1 MASPSTIATSSIVWC
16 SSMSRSPRASTSSA
30 TPPWW
35 AICASM
41 WSRKR
46 SPVEIP
52 SPQFLL
58 LSFLP
63 SLLLSLILLL
73 QFLLLSFPSSRFL
86 LSAFLPSLLL
96 LPFQTSLFLPSAG
109 FFAPARLPSGPLSA
123 SGSTGF
129 FVSAPFSGV
138 PPVSAAG
145 RSAETPPNPLPSR
158 SSRTVIRV
166 SRVSRVTTTRR
177 SPRRMYSAISAHES
191 LISTQASSAPASRS
205 IRRPAVSC
213 ANRIPRAPRLRASR
227 MSVARSPTT

>member
-1 MASPSTIATSSIVWC
+1 
-16 SSMSRSPRASTSSA
+16 
-30 TPPWW
+30 
-35 AICASM
+35 M

-58 LSFLP
+58 SPFPLSSFLS
-63 SLLLSLILLL
+63 SLLLSLI
-73 QFLLLSFPSSRFL
+73 LLLSFPSSRFL
-86 LSAFLPSLLL
+86 LSPFLPSLLLL
-96 LPFQTSLFLPSAG
+96 LPFQTSLFHSPAG
-109 FFAPARLPSGPLSA
+109 FFAPARSLLVMSSVCERMPFVVFPVSARLSSGPLSA
-123 SGSTGF
+123 
-129 FVSAPFSGV
+129 PV
-138 PPVSAAG
+138 PTRFPVSVPLSTLPLPVPAAG

-177 SPRRMYSAISAHES
+177 SPRRMYSAISDHES

-213 ANRIPRAPRLRASR
+213 ANRIPRAPRLRANR
-227 MSVARSPTT
+227 MSVARSPMT

>member
-1 MASPSTIATSSIVWC
+1 
-16 SSMSRSPRASTSSA
+16 
-30 TPPWW
+30 
-35 AICASM
+35 M

-58 LSFLP
+58 SPFPLSSFLS
-63 SLLLSLILLL
+63 SLLLSLI
-73 QFLLLSFPSSRFL
+73 LLLSFPSSRFL
-86 LSAFLPSLLL
+86 LSPFLPSLLL
-96 LPFQTSLFLPSAG
+96 SLSPFPSPLFLPASFHSPAG

-129 FVSAPFSGV
+129 FVSAPFSGA
-138 PPVSAAG
+138 PPVPAAG
-145 RSAETPPNPLPSR
+145 RSGETPPNPLPSR

-177 SPRRMYSAISAHES
+177 SPRRMYSAISDHES
-191 LISTQASSAPASRS
+191 LISTQGSSAPASRS

-213 ANRIPRAPRLRASR
+213 ANRIPRAPRLRANR